1 MVFPAVTTG
10 TQLPWIQ
17 SSPVNLP
24 FVQPPQILRVHG
36 MAGVNAYQ
44 LNTPNSMVALFD
56 EDEDVFYIKRTD
68 SANVVSVRKFR
79 FEEVFEDKPIE
90 KYVTID
96 EFNKFKE
103 ELLNGKQS
111 VRKPK
116 PAKRSAESDNE
127 PDLES

>member
-1 MVFPAVTTG
+1 MVFPTVTG

-36 MAGVNAYQ
+36 MTGVNAYQ

-127 PDLES
+127 SDLES